1 MQPRARPWCFD
12 SPALHPPPLARPRTV
27 VVPLHRRYGVEKPS
41 VLVRVA
47 RKPLQMVRHHLNPL
61 RGGGVLDPQLL
72 RRVTATAFL
81 HGAAFLVVL
90 VALAVALAVARV
102 GGRFAAA
109 GAAAMQA
116 ACRKGGRM
124 QEEGVPRMRT

>member
-1 MQPRARPWCFD
+1 M
-12 SPALHPPPLARPRTV
+12 
-27 VVPLHRRYGVEKPS
+27 
-41 VLVRVA
+41 
-47 RKPLQMVRHHLNPL
+47 QMVRHHLNPL

-124 QEEGVPRMRT
+124 QEEGAPRMREEALHRMRGEASLRKQVGRAKCRC